1 MVDDTFIERRSI
13 KDASRIVGKDEKL
26 SGRSMNNVSVK
37 IKIVKVN
44 DAANPTSSTQ
54 AGTGKIIMTIT
65 AMSARAN
72 KMVGLNIRAN

>member
-1 MVDDTFIERRSI
+1 
-13 KDASRIVGKDEKL
+13 
-26 SGRSMNNVSVK
+26 MNNVSVK